1 VREQTPA
8 GYVNVTAINMREA
21 VMVQLEVVPAQVEAL
36 AQEAHAKIDQSL
48 ARSGA
53 DNAAFWHAVALVYR
67 RGLPVP
73 VPRTAELGLPRP
85 VRDHLGHQLQASY
98 ASVFAKAQPPHHLAL
113 VAQIDTALRVQG
125 EMVASQFSDDLLAA
139 LSGLRVYATSL
150 TMDPCRADDLV
161 QETLVRAWA
170 NQHRFEPNSNLMG
183 WLCTI
188 LRNQF
193 YTECRKRKRE
203 VEDVDGAAAT
213 QMITLAA
220 QEHGAEL
227 RKVWASLNKL
237 PPRQREALL
246 LVGAQGMT
254 YEAAAAL
261 VGCQVGTVKSRVS
274 RARAF
279 LTELLERTDERI
291 PA

>member
-1 VREQTPA
+1 MREQTSA
-8 GYVNVTAINMREA
+8 GYVNVTAINIREA
-21 VMVQLEVVPAQVEAL
+21 VMVQLEGVPAQVEAF
-36 AQEAHAKIDQSL
+36 AQEARAKIDQSL

-53 DNAAFWHAVALVYR
+53 DKAAFWHAVALVYR
-67 RGLPVP
+67 RGLPAP
-73 VPRTAELGLPRP
+73 VPRTAELGLPTP
-85 VRDHLGHQLQASY
+85 VRDHLGQQLQAFY
-98 ASVFAKAQPPHHLAL
+98 ASILAKAQPRHHLAL
-113 VAQIDTALRVQG
+113 IAQFDTALRVQG
-125 EMVASQFSDDLLAA
+125 EVVASQFRTDLLAA
-139 LSGLRVYATSL
+139 LPDVRAYARSL
-150 TMDPCRADDLV
+150 TMDPSRADDLV

-170 NQHRFEPNSNLMG
+170 NQHSFEQNSNLKA

-188 LRNQF
+188 LCNQF

-213 QMITLAA
+213 QMIIPAA

-237 PPRQREALL
+237 SPRQREALL
-246 LVGAQGMT
+246 LVGVQGMT

-279 LTELLERTDERI
+279 LTELLEKTDERI